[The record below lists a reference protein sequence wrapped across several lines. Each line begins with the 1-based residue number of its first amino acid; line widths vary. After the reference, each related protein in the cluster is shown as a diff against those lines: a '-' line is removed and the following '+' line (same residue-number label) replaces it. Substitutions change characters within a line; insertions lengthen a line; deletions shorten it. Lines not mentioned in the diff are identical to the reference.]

1 MRYCRQNQFAGAPI
15 WCSCAISR
23 QTRPLLQI
31 LFLASKRVP
40 SLIGAGFKLP
50 CPPIPPCFGTQNQG
64 FHDHESLSLPQ
75 PTLPLDAPRRDVA
88 RLLVSPAR
96 QGSGNR
102 PIRPAIRDSPVQN
115 TSGCPSSRTR
125 MCRLTPFCSAS
136 SRSQRGGSS
145 KSSKD
150 SLNVPKCIG
159 TSHSAPR
166 SRNTFNASSGPM

>member
-1 MRYCRQNQFAGAPI
+1 MRYCRQNPFVGAPI

-23 QTRPLLQI
+23 QTGLLLQI

-40 SLIGAGFKLP
+40 SLIDAGFEVPRSRL
-50 CPPIPPCFGTQNQG
+50 PPCFGTQNQG
-64 FHDHESLSLPQ
+64 LTTTKARALAAKRTGEQAPV
-75 PTLPLDAPRRDVA
+75 TLPRAVGLRKFGRY
-88 RLLVSPAR
+88 
-96 QGSGNR
+96 G
-102 PIRPAIRDSPVQN
+102 PAIPSRSVQK

-125 MCRLTPFCSAS
+125 ICRLTPFCSAS

-145 KSSKD
+145 RSSKD

-159 TSHSAPR
+159 TNHSAPR